1 MRTANGIDEKLKK
14 QSVNGKRD
22 FQPGDVVIADLP
34 FRQKPGSKA
43 RPAVVLSS
51 LHHNRVRQ
59 DLVAVSIYGQPV
71 AGPWDLNIE
80 HWREAGLRKPSKSV
94 CDNISTVFQDTLKL
108 VGHIDPETLDEI
120 KVKVALILEL
130 CKECDELD
138 G

>member
-1 MRTANGIDEKLKK
+1 
-14 QSVNGKRD
+14 
-22 FQPGDVVIADLP
+22 VVIVDLP

-43 RPAVVLSS
+43 RLAVVLSS
-51 LHHNRVRQ
+51 LHHNRVSQ

-94 CDNISTVFQDTLKL
+94 CDNISTVFQDALKL

-130 CKECDELD
+130 CKECDELE